1 MMYKTEI
8 LSLEEAKN
16 TLDEYAYALLYRVSD
31 MVLLPADQI
40 TEKDWQECTEA
51 RVFRED
57 AELHVLLDGETKVI
71 RVCDEEKEGSVSEE
85 DIGLTPIIRTYYL
98 SKQAAGG
105 LPKGLSK
112 VLVKQYLTLDED
124 GQVRIALTRLADI
137 Q

>member
-85 DIGLTPIIRTYYL
+85 DVGLTPIIRTFICQ
-98 SKQAAGG
+98 SR
-105 LPKGLSK
+105 LP
-112 VLVKQYLTLDED
+112 
-124 GQVRIALTRLADI
+124 ADCRRG
-137 Q
+137 